1 MNAAIAPSVHASWH
15 AICALED
22 ILPESGAAA
31 LIDGKEVAVFRVRD
45 AVFAIG
51 NHDPA
56 SDANVLSRG
65 IVGDIG
71 GEIVVASPVYK
82 QHFSLI
88 NGRCLEEPRYSVPA
102 YMAEVRDGWIWVR
115 AKPVAQR
122 HRGRKPRLVVIGNGM
137 AAVRAIEELRGF
149 APQGYDITVFGAE
162 PHGSYNRVLL
172 SPLLSGEK
180 RIEDIVTHPPEWY
193 AEQGITLHREDPVT
207 QIDRVRRC
215 VRSRGGIEA
224 SYDRLLIA
232 TGSLPIVLPVPG
244 SGLPGVITFR
254 VLQDVDTM
262 LAAMGSRRHAVVI
275 GGGLLGLEAASGLLQ
290 RGLHV
295 TVVHIHPHLM
305 EQQLDAQAA
314 DLLRCELEGRGLQF
328 RLGAT
333 TTHLCGDT
341 EVSGVGLADGSVLP
355 ADLVVMAV
363 GVRPNVELARAAGL
377 PCDLGLIV
385 DDTML
390 TYDPAIYA
398 VGECVQHRG
407 KTFGLVAPLL
417 EQARICAAYLAER
430 GTRGYRSSQLSTQ
443 LKVSGIHV
451 FSAGNHLPGPG
462 AESLVLRDP
471 KRGIY
476 KRLIIEQDRIR
487 GAVLYGDVRD
497 SGWYLDLMNEGRSI
511 QAFRDQLLFGAPPPP
526 R

>member
-1 MNAAIAPSVHASWH
+1 MSAAVALPIAAPWH

-31 LIDGKEVAVFRVRD
+31 LVDGKEIAVFRAGD

-71 GEIVVASPVYK
+71 GEIVVASPIYK

-88 NGRCLEEPRYSVPA
+88 TGRCLEEPRFAVPA
-102 YMAEVRDGWIWVR
+102 YMAEVRNGRIWVR
-115 AKPVAQR
+115 AKPVLQR
-122 HRGRKPRLVVIGNGM
+122 HQGRKPRLVVIGNGM
-137 AAVRAIEELRGF
+137 AAVRAIEELRGL

-172 SPLLSGEK
+172 SPLLAGEK

-193 AEQGITLHREDPVT
+193 AEHGITLHREDPVT
-207 QIDRVRRC
+207 CIDRVRRC
-215 VRSRGGIEA
+215 VRSRNGIEA
-224 SYDRLLIA
+224 SFDRLLIA
-232 TGSLPIVLPVPG
+232 TGSLPMLLPVPG
-244 SGLPGVITFR
+244 NGLAGVITFR
-254 VLQDVDTM
+254 VLQDIDSM
-262 LAAMGSRRHAVVI
+262 LAATGSRRRAVVI

-290 RGLHV
+290 RGLNV

-314 DLLRCELEGRGLQF
+314 DLLRAELERRGLQF
-328 RLGAT
+328 RLAART
-333 TTHLCGDT
+333 SHLCGET
-341 EVSGVGLADGSVLP
+341 HVTGVALADGSELP

-363 GVRPNVELARAAGL
+363 GVQPNIELARAAGL

-390 TYDPAIYA
+390 TNDPAIYA
-398 VGECVQHRG
+398 IGECVQHRG

-417 EQARICAAYLAER
+417 EQARVCATYLAER
-430 GTRGYRSSQLSTQ
+430 GTRGYRTSQPSTQ

-451 FSAGNHLPGPG
+451 FSAGNHHAGPG
-462 AESLVLRDP
+462 SESLVLRDP

-476 KRLIIEQDRIR
+476 KRLVIEQDKIR

-497 SGWYLDLMNEGRSI
+497 GGWYLDLMNEGRNI
-511 QAFRDQLLFGAPPPP
+511 QALRDQLLFGAPQP

>member
-1 MNAAIAPSVHASWH
+1 LSAAVPLPVATPWH
-15 AICALED
+15 AVCGLED

-31 LIDGKEVAVFRVRD
+31 LVDGMEIAVFRVRD

-56 SDANVLSRG
+56 SGANVLSRG

-71 GEIVVASPVYK
+71 GEIVVASPIYK

-88 NGRCLEEPRYSVPA
+88 TGRCLEEPRYVVPA
-102 YMAEVRDGWIWVR
+102 YLTEVRDGLVWVR
-115 AKPVAQR
+115 TKPLLQR
-122 HRGRKPRLVVIGNGM
+122 RSGRKPRLIVVGNGM
-137 AAVRAIEELRGF
+137 AAVRALEELQGL

-162 PHGSYNRVLL
+162 SHGSYNRVLL

-180 RIEDIVTHPPEWY
+180 RMVDIVTHPPEWY
-193 AEQGITLHREDPVT
+193 AQHGIALHCADPVT
-207 QIDRVRRC
+207 HIDRVRRR
-215 VRSRGGIEA
+215 VRSRSGIEV

-232 TGSLPIVLPVPG
+232 TGSLPILLPLPG
-244 SGLPGVITFR
+244 SDLAGVITFR
-254 VLQDVDTM
+254 VLQDVDAM
-262 LAAMGSRRHAVVI
+262 LAATESRRRAVVI

-290 RGLHV
+290 RGLEV
-295 TVVHIHPHLM
+295 TVVHIQPHLM

-314 DLLRCELEGRGLQF
+314 DLLRGELERRGLKF
-328 RLGAT
+328 RMAAT
-333 TTHLCGDT
+333 ASHLHGETHVT
-341 EVSGVGLADGSVLP
+341 GVGMADGTVLP

-363 GVRPNVELARAAGL
+363 GVRPNVGLARAAGL
-377 PCDLGLIV
+377 PCDIGLLV

-390 TYDPAIYA
+390 TNDPAVYA
-398 VGECVQHRG
+398 IGECVQHRG

-417 EQARICAAYLAER
+417 EQARVCAAYLAER
-430 GTRGYRSSQLSTQ
+430 GTRGYRASQSSTQ
-443 LKVSGIHV
+443 LKISGIHV
-451 FSAGNHLPGPG
+451 FSAGNHRAGPG

-476 KRLIIEQDRIR
+476 KRLIIEQDKIR

-497 SGWYLDLMNEGRSI
+497 GGWYLDLINEGRDI
-511 QAFRDQLLFGAPPPP
+511 QTLRDQLLFGAPQPQ
-526 R
+526 

>member
-1 MNAAIAPSVHASWH
+1 MSAAAALPIAAPWH

-31 LIDGKEVAVFRVRD
+31 LVDGKEIAVFRVGD

-71 GEIVVASPVYK
+71 GEIVVASPIYK

-88 NGRCLEEPRYSVPA
+88 TGRCLEEPRFAVPA
-102 YMAEVRDGWIWVR
+102 YMAEVRDGRIWVR
-115 AKPVAQR
+115 AKPLLQR
-122 HRGRKPRLVVIGNGM
+122 HSGRKPRLVVIGNGM
-137 AAVRAIEELRGF
+137 AAVRAIQELRGL

-193 AEQGITLHREDPVT
+193 VEHGITLHRADPVT
-207 QIDRVRRC
+207 HIDRVRRR
-215 VRSRGGIEA
+215 VRSRNGVEA
-224 SYDRLLIA
+224 SYERLLIA
-232 TGSLPIVLPVPG
+232 TGSLPILLPVPG
-244 SGLPGVITFR
+244 SSLPGVITFR

-262 LAAMGSRRHAVVI
+262 LAATGSRRRAVVI

-290 RGLHV
+290 RGLDV

-314 DLLRCELEGRGLQF
+314 DLLRGELERRGLKF
-328 RLGAT
+328 RMAAET
-333 TTHLCGDT
+333 SHLCGET

-363 GVRPNVELARAAGL
+363 GVRPNIELAKAAGL
-377 PCDLGLIV
+377 PCDLGLLV

-390 TYDPAIYA
+390 TNDPAIYA
-398 VGECVQHRG
+398 IGECVQHRG

-417 EQARICAAYLAER
+417 EQARVCATYLAER
-430 GTRGYRSSQLSTQ
+430 GTRGYHASQPSTQ
-443 LKVSGIHV
+443 LRISGIQV
-451 FSAGNHLPGPG
+451 FSAGDTCAGPG
-462 AESLVLRDP
+462 AESLVMRDP

-476 KRLIIEQDRIR
+476 KRLVIEQDKIR

-497 SGWYLDLMNEGRSI
+497 SGWYLDLMNEGRNI
-511 QAFRDQLLFGAPPPP
+511 HAFRDQLLFGAPQS

>member
-1 MNAAIAPSVHASWH
+1 MSAAVALPIVAPWH
-15 AICALED
+15 AVCALED

-31 LIDGKEVAVFRVRD
+31 LVDGKEIAVFRVGD

-71 GEIVVASPVYK
+71 GEIVVASPIYK
-82 QHFSLI
+82 QHFSLVT
-88 NGRCLEEPRYSVPA
+88 GRCLEEPQFAVPA
-102 YMAEVRDGWIWVR
+102 YMAEVRNGRIWVR
-115 AKPVAQR
+115 AKPVLQR
-122 HRGRKPRLVVIGNGM
+122 HQGRKPRLVVIGNGM
-137 AAVRAIEELRGF
+137 AAVRAIEELRGL
-149 APQGYDITVFGAE
+149 APQSYDITVFGAE

-193 AEQGITLHREDPVT
+193 AEHGITLHRADPVIH
-207 QIDRVRRC
+207 IDRVRRR
-215 VRSRGGIEA
+215 VRSRNGVEA

-232 TGSLPIVLPVPG
+232 TGSLPILLPVSG

-262 LAAMGSRRHAVVI
+262 LAATGSRRRAVVI

-290 RGLHV
+290 RGLDV

-314 DLLRCELEGRGLQF
+314 DLLRAELERRGLQF
-328 RLGAT
+328 RLAART
-333 TTHLCGDT
+333 SHLCGET
-341 EVSGVGLADGSVLP
+341 HVTAVALADGSELP

-363 GVRPNVELARAAGL
+363 GVRPNIELARTAGL
-377 PCDLGLIV
+377 PCDLGLLV

-390 TYDPAIYA
+390 TNDPAIYA
-398 VGECVQHRG
+398 IGECVQHRG

-417 EQARICAAYLAER
+417 EQARVCATYLAER
-430 GTRGYRSSQLSTQ
+430 GTRGYRTSHPSTQ
-443 LKVSGIHV
+443 LKVSGIQV
-451 FSAGNHLPGPG
+451 FSAGNHHAGPG
-462 AESLVLRDP
+462 SESLVLRDP

-476 KRLIIEQDRIR
+476 KRLVIEQDKIR

-497 SGWYLDLMNEGRSI
+497 SGWYLVLMNEGRNI
-511 QAFRDQLLFGAPPPP
+511 HAFRDQLLFGAPQS

>member
-1 MNAAIAPSVHASWH
+1 MSAAAALPIAAPWH

-31 LIDGKEVAVFRVRD
+31 LVDGKEIAVFRVGD

-71 GEIVVASPVYK
+71 GEIVVASPIYK

-88 NGRCLEEPRYSVPA
+88 TGRCLEEPRFAVPA
-102 YMAEVRDGWIWVR
+102 YMAEVRDGRIWVR
-115 AKPVAQR
+115 AKPLLQR
-122 HRGRKPRLVVIGNGM
+122 HSGRKPRLVVIGNGM
-137 AAVRAIEELRGF
+137 AAVRAIEELRGL

-193 AEQGITLHREDPVT
+193 VEHGITLHRADPVT
-207 QIDRVRRC
+207 HIDRVRRR
-215 VRSRGGIEA
+215 VRSRNGVEA
-224 SYDRLLIA
+224 SYERLLIA
-232 TGSLPIVLPVPG
+232 TGSLPILLPVPG
-244 SGLPGVITFR
+244 SSLPGVITFR

-262 LAAMGSRRHAVVI
+262 LAATGSRRRAVVI

-290 RGLHV
+290 RGLDV

-314 DLLRCELEGRGLQF
+314 DLLRGELERRGLKF
-328 RLGAT
+328 RMAAET
-333 TTHLCGDT
+333 SHLCGET

-363 GVRPNVELARAAGL
+363 GVRPNIELAKAAGL
-377 PCDLGLIV
+377 PCDLGLLV

-390 TYDPAIYA
+390 TNDPAIYA
-398 VGECVQHRG
+398 IGECVQHRG

-417 EQARICAAYLAER
+417 EQARVCATYLAER
-430 GTRGYRSSQLSTQ
+430 GTRGYHASQPSTQ
-443 LKVSGIHV
+443 LRISGIQV
-451 FSAGNHLPGPG
+451 FSAGNTCAGPG
-462 AESLVLRDP
+462 AESLVMRDP

-476 KRLIIEQDRIR
+476 KRLVIEQDKIR

-497 SGWYLDLMNEGRSI
+497 SGWYLDLMNEGRNI
-511 QAFRDQLLFGAPPPP
+511 HAFRDQLLFGAPQS

>member
-1 MNAAIAPSVHASWH
+1 LSVAVALPLAASWH
-15 AICALED
+15 AVCALED

-31 LIDGKEVAVFRVRD
+31 LVDGKEIAIFRVGD

-71 GEIVVASPVYK
+71 GEIVVASPIYK
-82 QHFSLI
+82 QHFNLI
-88 NGRCLEEPRYSVPA
+88 TGRCLEEPRFAVPA
-102 YMAEVRDGWIWVR
+102 YLAEVRNGQIWVR
-115 AKPVAQR
+115 AKPLLQR
-122 HRGRKPRLVVIGNGM
+122 RSGRKPRLVIIGNGM
-137 AAVRAIEELRGF
+137 AAVRAMEELRVL

-180 RIEDIVTHPPEWY
+180 RIEDIVTHPPQWY
-193 AEQGITLHREDPVT
+193 AENGITLHREDPVT
-207 QIDRVRRC
+207 RIDRVRRC
-215 VRSRGGIEA
+215 VVSRNGIEA
-224 SYDRLLIA
+224 SFDRLLIA
-232 TGSLPIVLPVPG
+232 TGSLPILLPVPG

-262 LAAMGSRRHAVVI
+262 LAATESRRRAVVI

-290 RGLHV
+290 RGLDV

-305 EQQLDAQAA
+305 EQQLDTQAA
-314 DLLRCELEGRGLQF
+314 ELLRGELERRGLQF
-328 RLGAT
+328 KMAAVT
-333 TTHLCGDT
+333 SHLCGET
-341 EVSGVGLADGSVLP
+341 HVSGVGLADGSVLP

-363 GVRPNVELARAAGL
+363 GVRPNIELARAAGL

-390 TYDPAIYA
+390 TNDPAIYA
-398 VGECVQHRG
+398 IGECVQHRG

-417 EQARICAAYLAER
+417 EQARVCATYLAER
-430 GTRGYRSSQLSTQ
+430 GTRGYRTSQPSTQ

-451 FSAGNHLPGPG
+451 FSAGNYQAGPG
-462 AESLVLRDP
+462 SESLVLRDP

-476 KRLIIEQDRIR
+476 KRLVIEQDRIR

-497 SGWYLDLMNEGRSI
+497 GGWYLDLMNEGRNI
-511 QAFRDQLLFGAPPPP
+511 QALRDQLLFGAPRPQ
-526 R
+526 